1 MARMGP
7 LNPLKRVADILGKM
21 KTPDR
26 KRMLEDLEARDSK
39 TAEQVKALMFT
50 FDDMVRI
57 DARGIQEL
65 LRNIDMDQL
74 ACALKGAPPEIQKLF
89 YVNMSDRAAKMLRE
103 NIDAMGAM
111 RMADVDEARMAIVDT
126 ALSLA
131 DAGTIIIGGS
141 DDDIYV
147 T

>member
-1 MARMGP
+1 MPRTPKGGP
-7 LNPLKRVADILGKM
+7 TQHVANILGRM
-21 KTPDR
+21 KSGER
-26 KRMLEDLEARDSK
+26 NRMLEDIAARDAQ
-39 TAEQVKALMFT
+39 TAQTVRALMFT
-50 FDDMVRI
+50 FDDLIRI

-74 ACALKGAPPEIQKLF
+74 ACALKGASPEIQKLF